1 MKAHEMNF
9 ISDDL
14 KRNPKRKRKSGILII
29 PLMILSLLI
38 LSANVTFAHCDTMDG
53 PVIKDAKIAI
63 EKNNINYAFKWI
75 QPQDEIELRNAFLLT
90 MKVRILSPDA
100 MILADK
106 YFFET
111 LVRLH
116 RSGEGVP
123 FTGVKPSGTPIDE
136 KILAADKS
144 IETGDLTPLI
154 ELVPE
159 EAIPELKERFAK
171 AMSLRNFDVNNVEAG
186 RAYIESYVQFFKFA
200 EGEEEGH
207 NEISGDAHSV
217 HSH

>member
-1 MKAHEMNF
+1 MKALEMKF
-9 ISDDL
+9 ITDSL
-14 KRNPKRKRKSGILII
+14 KRDPKRKRKSGILII

-38 LSANVTFAHCDTMDG
+38 LSTNVTFAHCDTMDG
-53 PVIKDAKIAI
+53 PVVKDAKIAI
-63 EKNNINYAFKWI
+63 EKNNVNYVFKWI
-75 QPQDEIELRNAFLLT
+75 RPQEENELKNAFLLT
-90 MKVRILSPDA
+90 MNVRILSTDA
-100 MILADK
+100 RILADK

-144 IETGDLTPLI
+144 IETGDLTPLM
-154 ELVPE
+154 ELVPK
-159 EAIPELKERFAK
+159 EAIPELKERFVK
-171 AMSLRNFDVNNVEAG
+171 AMSLRDFDVNNVEAG

-217 HSH
+217 HNH